1 MYSQISLKTLDGKK
15 LAANLFESTNARGGV
30 VFLHMMPATKSSYT
44 DLAQRFQ
51 NLGWEGIAVDF
62 RGHGASDGGPEGYL
76 EFSDL
81 QHQEKYLD
89 IDAAVNYLKSRHI
102 DESDIAIIGAS
113 IGANLALKYLVQ
125 SKGIKSAILLSP
137 GLNYRGIT
145 TKDLATRLVSEKRV
159 LFVGSEDDNYTKECI
174 EELYG
179 LVPEGVEKKKQIYKD
194 AGHGTTMLER
204 NADCAEI
211 IINFIIK

>member
-1 MYSQISLKTLDGKK
+1 MYSQVEIKALDGKK
-15 LAANLFESTNARGGV
+15 LSANLFESPTVKGGV
-30 VFLHMMPATKSSYT
+30 IFLHMMPATKASYT
-44 DLAQRFQ
+44 SLAQKFQ
-51 NLGWEGIAVDF
+51 ELGWEGIAVDF
-62 RGHGASDGGPEGYL
+62 RGHGASEGGPEGYL
-76 EFSDL
+76 NFSDQ

-89 IDAAVNYLKSRHI
+89 ISAAVDYLKKHNIGEDKIS
-102 DESDIAIIGAS
+102 IIGAS

-125 SKGIKSAILLSP
+125 NEVIKTAVLLSP

-145 TKDLATRLVSEKRV
+145 TKDLVTKLGTGKRV

-179 LVPEGVEKKKQIYKD
+179 LVPAGVEKQKQIYKD